1 MQQKYPVFSSSFQS
15 AMNQVF
21 KADICYPREAQISR
35 FIHNMFLIG
44 VEAQVG
50 YTTSFFVNSGL
61 GSVTN
66 KYYTYN

>member
-1 MQQKYPVFSSSFQS
+1 
-15 AMNQVF
+15 
-21 KADICYPREAQISR
+21 
-35 FIHNMFLIG
+35 MFLIG
-44 VEAQVG
+44 VETQVG